1 MRLAHRNWRTIA
13 CYRGVG
19 AVENRRELDQCLRE
33 QMSSSERSDWHCGVV
48 VAGLAALAAW
58 LFCVWYGHPSL
69 GFIVAAVV
77 YGAAYQRVD
86 PFYRAQQQYLADLE
100 TELRLQNEQV
110 RQKRESPSPRS
121 SPRRKRPT
129 QD

>member
-1 MRLAHRNWRTIA
+1 MRLAHRDWRTIA

-19 AVENRRELDQCLRE
+19 AVKNRRELNQCLRE
-33 QMSSSERSDWHCGVV
+33 QMTFRDRTDWTSGVV
-48 VAGLAALAAW
+48 VAMLAALAAW
-58 LFCVWYGHPSL
+58 LFCRWYGHPLL

-110 RQKRESPSPRS
+110 QRKREGPSR
-121 SPRRKRPT
+121 
-129 QD
+129 